1 MNQFILCC
9 YNTLSYKY
17 EINDMQIMNSLLQ
30 LFMYYIWNYNFIQVN
45 FWWLKCYVHMIIE
58 SIESLNDN
66 SSDFITEEQCIFQ
79 SDNAAFINHFD
90 NYKWCDLE
98 LADLIF
104 FKYCMLMQVK
114 TSNDNIAFN
123 IKFNFKHSKNHI
135 HIQYLICFE
144 SQIKTVSFNNQIFL
158 YQIKKKS
165 IQENYSMTNAI
176 KNNLAEMLLRFF
188 VF

>member
-1 MNQFILCC
+1 
-9 YNTLSYKY
+9 
-17 EINDMQIMNSLLQ
+17 
-30 LFMYYIWNYNFIQVN
+30 
-45 FWWLKCYVHMIIE
+45 
-58 SIESLNDN
+58 
-66 SSDFITEEQCIFQ
+66 
-79 SDNAAFINHFD
+79 
-90 NYKWCDLE
+90 
-98 LADLIF
+98 
-104 FKYCMLMQVK
+104 MLMQVK

-165 IQENYSMTNAI
+165 IQEDYLIINAI
-176 KNNLAEMLLRFF
+176 KNDFIEILLKFF